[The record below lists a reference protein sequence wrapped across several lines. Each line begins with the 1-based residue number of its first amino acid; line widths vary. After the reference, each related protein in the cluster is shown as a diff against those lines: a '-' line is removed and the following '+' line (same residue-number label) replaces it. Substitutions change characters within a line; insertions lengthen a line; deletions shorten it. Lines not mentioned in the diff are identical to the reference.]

1 MIVDRQGRRFRNLRI
16 SLTSAC
22 NYACTYCVPNGKRL
36 VAAQDELS
44 AEAMARGVAYL
55 IEAAGIERLRITGGE
70 PLVSPKLEAFMTA
83 VGQMGLEDISLTTNG
98 QLLAKKLP
106 LLVDAGIR
114 RINVSLDTLD
124 ASAFRSIARGGDLAT
139 VLDGMDQASAAG
151 MKIKVNMVPLRGQNL
166 DQVMPLLD
174 YCLER
179 GYELRFIELMRMGHL
194 ASDSN
199 AFLQQF
205 VSLQQLLSLIG
216 ERYEYLQADAPVDA
230 TAVRYEV
237 PGRGYF
243 GVIANESVPF
253 CRTCSRLRLSS
264 TGWLHGCLSSS
275 NRHYVG
281 DLLDKPRHQAL
292 PALQRLAGE
301 SLGRQAGSGVLRW
314 CDHHED
320 YRRLIEPHRRNAAR
334 TKPAPTGFAQTLW
347 ERLCGDRRLARD
359 EAGSGDDVPELAR
372 KLHPTPIR
380 RFSVTGLWREGCV
393 AWFYCWPFWCWVA
406 A

>member
-22 NYACTYCVPNGKRL
+22 NYACTYCVPDGKRL

-44 AEAMARGVAYL
+44 AEAMAYL

-70 PLVSPKLEAFMTA
+70 PLVSPKLEAFMGA
-83 VGQMGLEDISLTTNG
+83 VGQMGLSDISLTTNG
-98 QLLAKKLP
+98 QLLARKLP
-106 LLVDAGIR
+106 LLVAAGIR

-124 ASAFRSIARGGDLAT
+124 ADAFRSIARGGDLAT

-151 MKIKVNMVPLRGQNL
+151 IKIKVNMVPLRGQNL

-174 YCLER
+174 YCLAR

-194 ASDSN
+194 AKDSN

-216 ERYEYLQADAPVDA
+216 EQHEYLQANAPVDA

-237 PGRGYF
+237 PGKGFF

-281 DLLDKPRHQAL
+281 DLLDQPRHQAL
-292 PALQRLAGE
+292 PALQGLLMKALADKQE
-301 SLGRQAGSGVLRW
+301 VAFSGGAT
-314 CDHHED
+314 
-320 YRRLIEPHRRNAAR
+320 IM
-334 TKPAPTGFAQTLW
+334 KIIG
-347 ERLCGDRRLARD
+347 G
-359 EAGSGDDVPELAR
+359 
-372 KLHPTPIR
+372 
-380 RFSVTGLWREGCV
+380 
-393 AWFYCWPFWCWVA
+393 
-406 A
+406 

>member
-16 SLTSAC
+16 SLTAAC
-22 NYACTYCVPNGKRL
+22 NYACTYCVPDGKRL

-70 PLVSPKLEAFMTA
+70 PLVSTRLDPFLRQ
-83 VGQMGLEDISLTTNG
+83 VSQLGLDDISLTTNG
-98 QLLAKKLP
+98 QLLERKLP
-106 LLVDAGIR
+106 LLVECGIR
-114 RINVSLDTLD
+114 RLNVSLDTLD

-139 VLDGMDQASAAG
+139 VLAGMAAAREAG

-166 DQVMPLLD
+166 DQVLPLLD

-179 GYELRFIELMRMGHL
+179 GFELRFIELMRMGHL
-194 ASDSN
+194 ARDGN
-199 AFLQQF
+199 AFNQQF
-205 VSLQQLLSLIG
+205 VGLAQLLELIG
-216 ERYEYLQADAPVDA
+216 SRYQYVQADAPVDA
-230 TAVRYEV
+230 TAMRYAI
-237 PGRGYF
+237 PGLGHF

-292 PALQRLAGE
+292 PALQRLLVKA
-301 SLGRQAGSGVLRW
+301 LGDKQDLAFSG
-314 CDHHED
+314 
-320 YRRLIEPHRRNAAR
+320 
-334 TKPAPTGFAQTLW
+334 G
-347 ERLCGDRRLARD
+347 
-359 EAGSGDDVPELAR
+359 
-372 KLHPTPIR
+372 
-380 RFSVTGLWREGCV
+380 VTVMKIIGG
-393 AWFYCWPFWCWVA
+393 
-406 A
+406 